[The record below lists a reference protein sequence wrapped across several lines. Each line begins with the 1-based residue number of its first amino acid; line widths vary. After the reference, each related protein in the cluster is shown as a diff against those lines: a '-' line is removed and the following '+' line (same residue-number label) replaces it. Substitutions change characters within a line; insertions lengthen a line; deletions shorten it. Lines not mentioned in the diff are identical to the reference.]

1 MTNKSRNLRKLMLA
15 LVLVLM
21 MPLAVMAQGNLSK
34 PVSINVKN
42 ATVETVLKAVQ
53 EQTGQNFFYS
63 SDLAKTWPKVS
74 VNATKKTAKQVLDE
88 VMPLISC
95 EYEMKNGIVNITKQ
109 KVSGKMRKV
118 SGKVYD
124 TEGQPLVGVPVCIG
138 ESRVCTITDAEGFYT
153 FDIPVEKTTLKFTYV
168 GMENAYVDIVAGNG
182 NVKKDITMHSDNTL
196 DAVMVTGYQTISR
209 ERATGSYDILNQK
222 DLEKPSVSIAE
233 RLVGTVAGVAT
244 TLDANGN
251 VSLAIR
257 GQGTLMANASPL
269 LVVDGFPIEGG
280 LSSLN
285 PNDIESIS
293 VLKDAAA
300 ASIWG
305 ARASNGVVVVTTKKS
320 GNKGLKVE
328 FSTSVKVG
336 SKTDMDYL
344 RNYASSADAVEYEKS
359 IFGKY
364 GNTAISNSLSFS
376 NFKTQQGWYV
386 TSAGILYNQFKNGVI
401 SESEMNAGLAKLA
414 GQDNTSQ
421 IEDNLLQRPV
431 YQQYNLA
438 VSGSNDR
445 MDNYVSFMYNH
456 DTSRFQETAKK
467 NFQFNYRGTAHLY
480 KWLDLNLAAM
490 VNYADGKNNGVSAE
504 DIRSLAPYDMLVDAN
519 GNPTDLGHYKH
530 YTPLMDAMVPSEKFP
545 YSDWS
550 YNPITEMKNRDLRN
564 KALSTRLQ
572 AGLTF
577 KIIEG
582 LTFDTKV
589 QYERIQSDNRNLFN
603 DKTYYVR
610 NLVNTNSS
618 WNNGATVTQNI
629 PSGSILNESK
639 AVYENYSFRNQLSFS
654 RIFNEVH
661 AVNAV
666 AGIEI
671 SQYKTNTT
679 YNAPSYGY
687 DDDHLTVGNLSATS
701 IKNWIGNTVGL
712 DYKNSYGY
720 HLDRYFSAFGNV
732 SYTYNDLY
740 TASVSLRTDA
750 SNFIAEDSSYRYSPF
765 WSVGLSWN
773 MHKEKFMQDVTF
785 IDQLRPRI
793 TYGSNGNSDSSTST
807 TPLIALNGY
816 NSFSGE
822 LLASISSKGNPTL
835 RWEKTYTTNIGVDF
849 AMWNHKLFGK
859 IDYYSKQ
866 GEDIFGKV
874 TIPMVNGSRLETFN
888 NAKISNKGIEIM
900 LGSQLNIT
908 RDLQWNGSMT
918 FAYNKSKVKS
928 LYNNSLAY
936 YDMVKGGSNFHVEG
950 YAMSPVFSYSYGGV
964 QNIGTE
970 TKPVMKPV
978 VNLID
983 GEVMPFGGTTTVE
996 GRDFL
1001 VYQGTTVAPY
1011 NMGMTHE
1018 FSYKD
1023 FDLSFTL
1030 VGKFGHKFRSTTF
1043 NYAGRGGIP
1052 NKLYGDLQNGGVAP
1066 MPLQDSDN
1074 LNDWSM
1080 AQYMDYTVKNASHV
1094 RMQEVT
1100 FSYNL
1105 PHTILNKI
1113 GMNRLTFY
1121 VQGNNLF
1128 TIKATDEDPEFHYG
1142 NLRLQSSWT
1151 FGLKLG
1157 F

>member
-1 MTNKSRNLRKLMLA
+1 MKASMMFFVML
-15 LVLVLM
+15 
-21 MPLAVMAQGNLSK
+21 LAMIMVPCM
-34 PVSINVKN
+34 N
-42 ATVETVLKAVQ
+42 ASAA
-53 EQTGQNFFYS
+53 G
-63 SDLAKTWPKVS
+63 
-74 VNATKKTAKQVLDE
+74 VNN
-88 VMPLISC
+88 
-95 EYEMKNGIVNITKQ
+95 NGSQ
-109 KVSGKMRKV
+109 QQSGKNRTV
-118 SGKVYD
+118 HGTVID
-124 TEGQPLVGVPVCIG
+124 ADGLPLVGVPVSIG
-138 ESRVCTITDAEGFYT
+138 NGSVGTVTDINGNYSLS
-153 FDIPVEKTTLKFTYV
+153 IPTEKTTLKFTYV
-168 GMENAYVDIVAGNG
+168 GMDTQYVEVEAGDRVVTKNVAMVAS
-182 NVKKDITMHSDNTL
+182 NVL
-196 DAVMVTGYQTISR
+196 DGVMVTGYQTISR

-222 DLEKPSVSIAE
+222 NLDKPSVSIAE

-244 TLDANGN
+244 SLDADGN

-305 ARASNGVVVVTTKKS
+305 ARASNGVVVVTTKKAH
-320 GNKGLKVE
+320 NKGLKVE

-336 SKTDMDYL
+336 SKTDLDYL
-344 RNYASSADAVEYEKS
+344 RNYASSAEAVEYEKS

-364 GNTAISNSLSFS
+364 GNTAINHSTSFN
-376 NFKTQQGWYV
+376 NFKTQQAWRV
-386 TSAGILYNQFKNGVI
+386 TSAGTIYNYFKNG
-401 SESEMNAGLAKLA
+401 EATEAEYNDALALLSRL
-414 GQDNTSQ
+414 DNTSQ

-431 YQQYNLA
+431 YQQYNLSL
-438 VSGSNDR
+438 SGSSER

-456 DTSRFQETAKK
+456 DSSRFQETGKK
-467 NFQFNYRGTAHLY
+467 NFQFNYRGAAKLY
-480 KWLDLNLAAM
+480 KWLDLNLAAT
-490 VNYADGKNNGVSAE
+490 VNYADSRNNGVSAS
-504 DIRSLAPYDMLVDAN
+504 DIRELAPYDLLIDDE
-519 GNPTDLGHYKH
+519 GNRTDLSHYKH
-530 YTPLMDAMVPSEKFP
+530 YTPLVFEMVPLTQFP
-545 YSDWS
+545 YDWS
-550 YNPITEMKNRDLRN
+550 YNPITEMKNRDLRT
-564 KALSTRLQ
+564 KAMTARLQ

-577 KIIEG
+577 KIMEG
-582 LTFDTKV
+582 LTFDSKI
-589 QYERIQSDNRNLFN
+589 QYERIQSNTRNLYGEETF
-603 DKTYYVR
+603 YVR
-610 NLVNTNSS
+610 DLINTNCS
-618 WNNGATVTQNI
+618 WNNGQTVTQNL

-639 AVYENYSFRNQLSFS
+639 AVYENYSFRNQASFA
-654 RIFNEVH
+654 RTFNDVH
-661 AVNAV
+661 DVNVV

-687 DDDHLTVGNLSATS
+687 DDAHLTVGNIAATS
-701 IKNWIGNTVGL
+701 YKNWIGNTVSPS
-712 DYKNSYGY
+712 YKNSYGY
-720 HLDRYFSAFGNV
+720 HLDRYFSAFGNI

-750 SNFIAEDSSYRYSPF
+750 SNFITDDSSYRYSPF

-785 IDQLRPRI
+785 IDQLRPRV

-807 TPLIALNGY
+807 TPLIALEGY
-816 NSFSGE
+816 NEFSGE
-822 LLASISSKGNPTL
+822 LLASVSSKGNPTL

-849 AMWNHKLFGK
+849 SMWNHKLFGK

-866 GEDIFGKV
+866 GKDIFGKV

-888 NAKISNKGIEIM
+888 NAEVSNKGVEIM
-900 LGSQLNIT
+900 LGSSLDIT
-908 RDLQWNGSMT
+908 KDLHWNGSLT

-950 YAMSPVFSYSYGGV
+950 YAMSPIFSYVYGGV
-964 QNIGTE
+964 QNISKNE
-970 TKPVMKPV
+970 ANPVMKPV
-978 VNLID
+978 VNLVD
-983 GEVMPFGGTTTVE
+983 GEVMPFGGTTTLD

-1001 VYQGTTVAPY
+1001 TYQGTTVAPY
-1011 NMGMTHE
+1011 NIGMTHE

-1043 NYAGRGGIP
+1043 NYAGRGAIP
-1052 NKLYGDLQNGGVAP
+1052 NKLYKEVLNGSIAP
-1066 MPLQDSDN
+1066 MPLQENDN

-1080 AQYMDYTVKNASHV
+1080 AQYMDYTVLNANHV
-1094 RMQEVT
+1094 RMQELT
-1100 FSYNL
+1100 LSYNL
-1105 PHTILNKI
+1105 PRNVLSRI

-1128 TIKATDEDPEFHYG
+1128 TIKANDEDPEFRYG

>member
-1 MTNKSRNLRKLMLA
+1 MKRTLMKA
-15 LVLVLM
+15 SMMFYVMLVAM
-21 MPLAVMAQGNLSK
+21 MMVPC
-34 PVSINVKN
+34 
-42 ATVETVLKAVQ
+42 
-53 EQTGQNFFYS
+53 
-63 SDLAKTWPKVS
+63 
-74 VNATKKTAKQVLDE
+74 
-88 VMPLISC
+88 ISASASGLNN
-95 EYEMKNGIVNITKQ
+95 NGFQ
-109 KVSGKMRKV
+109 QQSGKNRTV
-118 SGKVYD
+118 HGTVID
-124 TEGQPLVGVPVCIG
+124 ADGLPLVGVPVSIG
-138 ESRVCTITDAEGFYT
+138 NGNVGTVTDINGNYSLS
-153 FDIPVEKTTLKFTYV
+153 IPTEKTTLKFTYV
-168 GMENAYVDIVAGNG
+168 GMDTQYVDVEAGDRAITKNVAMIAS
-182 NVKKDITMHSDNTL
+182 NVL
-196 DAVMVTGYQTISR
+196 DGVMVTGYQTISR

-222 DLEKPSVSIAE
+222 NLDKPSVSIAE

-244 TLDANGN
+244 SLDADGN

-305 ARASNGVVVVTTKKS
+305 ARASNGVVVVTTKKAH
-320 GNKGLKVE
+320 NKGLKVE

-336 SKTDMDYL
+336 SKTDVDYL

-364 GNTAISNSLSFS
+364 GNTAINHSASYN
-376 NFKTQQGWYV
+376 NFKTQQGWRV
-386 TSAGILYNQFKNGVI
+386 TTAGILYNMYKNG
-401 SESEMNAGLAKLA
+401 ETTEADMNAALAKLA
-414 GQDNTSQ
+414 TMDNTGQ
-421 IEDNLLQRPV
+421 IEDKLLQRPV
-431 YQQYNLA
+431 YQQYNLSL
-438 VSGSNDR
+438 SGSSER

-456 DTSRFQETAKK
+456 DSSRFQETAKK
-467 NFQFNYRGTAHLY
+467 NFQFNYRGTAKLY
-480 KWLDLNLAAM
+480 KWLNLNLAAT
-490 VNYADGKNNGVSAE
+490 VNYADNRNNGVSAS
-504 DIRSLAPYDMLVDAN
+504 DIRELAPYDMLLDEE

-530 YTPLMDAMVPSEKFP
+530 YTPLMFEMLPLTQFP
-545 YSDWS
+545 YDWS
-550 YNPITEMKNRDLRN
+550 YNPITEMKNRDRRT
-564 KALSTRLQ
+564 KAMTARLQ

-577 KIIEG
+577 KIMEG
-582 LTFDTKV
+582 LTFDSKI
-589 QYERIQSDNRNLFN
+589 QYERIQSDTRNLYGEETF
-603 DKTYYVR
+603 YVR
-610 NLVNTNSS
+610 DYINTNCS
-618 WNNGATVTQNI
+618 WNNGSTVTQNL

-639 AVYENYSFRNQLSFS
+639 AVYENYSFRNQASFA
-654 RIFNEVH
+654 RTFNEVH
-661 AVNAV
+661 DLNVV

-687 DDDHLTVGNLSATS
+687 DDDHLTVGNIAALSY
-701 IKNWIGNTVGL
+701 KNWLGNTVSA

-720 HLDRYFSAFGNV
+720 HLDRYFSAFGNI

-750 SNFIAEDSSYRYSPF
+750 SNFIADDSSYRYSPF

-773 MHKEKFMQDVTF
+773 MHNEKFMQDVTF
-785 IDQLRPRI
+785 IDQLRPRV

-807 TPLIALNGY
+807 SPLIAISGY
-816 NSFSGE
+816 NDFSGE
-822 LLASISSKGNPTL
+822 LEATIASKGNPTL

-849 AMWNHKLFGK
+849 SLWNHKLFGK

-866 GEDIFGKV
+866 GKDIFGKV

-888 NAKISNKGIEIM
+888 NAEISNKGIEVM
-900 LGSQLNIT
+900 LGSSLDIT
-908 RDLQWNGSMT
+908 KDLHWNGSLT
-918 FAYNKSKVKS
+918 FAYNKSKVKR

-936 YDMVKGGSNFHVEG
+936 YDMVKGGSNYHVEG
-950 YAMSPVFSYSYGGV
+950 YAMSPIFSYVYGGV
-964 QNIGTE
+964 QNIGTDAA
-970 TKPVMKPV
+970 PVMKPV
-978 VNLID
+978 VNLVD

-1001 VYQGTTVAPY
+1001 AYQGTTVAPY
-1011 NMGMTHE
+1011 NIGMTHE

-1030 VGKFGHKFRSTTF
+1030 VGKFGHKFRGTTF
-1043 NYAGRGGIP
+1043 NYAGRGAIP
-1052 NKLYGDLQNGGVAP
+1052 NKLYPELQNGCIAP
-1066 MPLQDSDN
+1066 MPLQDNDN

-1080 AQYMDYTVKNASHV
+1080 AQYMDYTVLNANHV
-1094 RMQEVT
+1094 RMQELT
-1100 FSYNL
+1100 LSYNL
-1105 PHTILNKI
+1105 PRNVLNKI

-1128 TIKATDEDPEFHYG
+1128 TIKATDEDPEFRYG

>member
-1 MTNKSRNLRKLMLA
+1 MKTSIKKASKIFLILLVAMT
-15 LVLVLM
+15 
-21 MPLAVMAQGNLSK
+21 MAPFTSA
-34 PVSINVKN
+34 N
-42 ATVETVLKAVQ
+42 AFT
-53 EQTGQNFFYS
+53 TG
-63 SDLAKTWPKVS
+63 S
-74 VNATKKTAKQVLDE
+74 VNAQQQSGKSRT
-88 VMPLISC
+88 
-95 EYEMKNGIVNITKQ
+95 
-109 KVSGKMRKV
+109 VSGTV
-118 SGKVYD
+118 ID
-124 TEGQPLVGVPVCIG
+124 AEGLPLVGVPVSIG
-138 ESRVCTITDAEGFYT
+138 NGSVGTVTDINGKYSIK
-153 FDIPVEKTTLKFTYV
+153 IPTEKTTLKFSYV
-168 GMENAYVDIVAGNG
+168 GMSTQYVDIEAGDQAITKNVAMTDS
-182 NVKKDITMHSDNTL
+182 NVL
-196 DAVMVTGYQTISR
+196 DGVMVTGYQTISR

-222 DLEKPSVSIAE
+222 DLDKPSVSIAE
-233 RLVGTVAGVAT
+233 RLIGTVAGVAT
-244 TLDANGN
+244 TLDADGN

-305 ARASNGVVVVTTKKS
+305 ARASNGVVVVTTKKAH
-320 GNKGLKVE
+320 NKGMKVE

-336 SKTDMDYL
+336 SNTDVDYL
-344 RNYASSADAVEYEKS
+344 RNYASSADAIEYEKS

-364 GNTAISNSLSFS
+364 GNTAISNTPSFN

-386 TSAGILYNQFKNGVI
+386 TSAGILYNQFKNEVI
-401 SESEMNAGLAKLA
+401 SEAEMNAGLAKLA
-414 GQDNTSQ
+414 GLDNTSQ

-431 YQQYNLA
+431 YQQYNLSL
-438 VSGSNDR
+438 SGSSER
-445 MDNYVSFMYNH
+445 MNNYVSFMYSH
-456 DTSRFQETAKK
+456 DSSRFQGTAKK
-467 NFQFNYRGTAHLY
+467 NFQFNYRGNAELY
-480 KWLDLNLAAM
+480 KWLTLNLAAT
-490 VNYADGKNNGVSAE
+490 VNYADNSNNGVTAS
-504 DIRSLAPYDMLVDAN
+504 DIARLAPYDMLVDEN
-519 GNPTDLGHYKH
+519 GNPANLGHYMH
-530 YTPLMDAMVPSEKFP
+530 YTPLMNAMVPYDMFP

-550 YNPITEMKNRDLRN
+550 YNPITDMENRDIRT
-564 KALSTRLQ
+564 KALTARLQ

-577 KIIEG
+577 KIMEG
-582 LTFDTKV
+582 LNFDTKV
-589 QYERIQSDNRNLFN
+589 QYERIQSDARSLYGEE
-603 DKTYYVR
+603 TYYVR
-610 NLVNTNSS
+610 NLVNTNCT
-618 WNNGATVTQNI
+618 WNNGTTVTQNI

-639 AVYENYSFRNQLSFS
+639 TVFENYSFRNQLSFA
-654 RIFNEVH
+654 RTFNEVH
-661 AVNAV
+661 GVNVV
-666 AGIEI
+666 AGVEI

-679 YNAPSYGY
+679 DNAPSYGY
-687 DDDHLTVGNLSATS
+687 DDDHLTVGNFAATS
-701 IKNWIGNTVGL
+701 YKNWIGNTVSL
-712 DYKNSYGY
+712 DYKNSYRY

-740 TASVSLRTDA
+740 TASLSLRTDA
-750 SNFIAEDSSYRYSPF
+750 SNFIADNSSYRYSPF

-773 MHKEKFMQDVTF
+773 MHNEKFMKDIAF

-807 TPLIALNGY
+807 SPLIALNGY

-822 LLASISSKGNPTL
+822 LQASVTSKGNPTL

-849 AMWNHKLFGK
+849 SLWNHKLFGK

-888 NAKISNKGIEIM
+888 NAEISNKGIEMM
-900 LGSQLNIT
+900 LGSHLNIT
-908 RDLQWNGSMT
+908 KDIEWNGSLT
-918 FAYNKSKVKS
+918 FAYNKSNVKR

-950 YAMSPVFSYSYGGV
+950 YAMSPIFSYSYAGV

-970 TKPVMKPV
+970 SKPVMKPV
-978 VNLID
+978 VNLVD
-983 GEVMPFGGTTTVE
+983 GEVMPFGGTTTVK
-996 GRDFL
+996 GTDFL

-1011 NMGMTHE
+1011 NIGMTHE

-1023 FDLSFTL
+1023 FNLSFTL

-1043 NYAGRGGIP
+1043 NYAGRGAIP
-1052 NKLYGDLQNGGVAP
+1052 NKLYTELSSDNIAP

-1074 LNDWSM
+1074 LSDWSM
-1080 AQYMDYTVKNASHV
+1080 AQYMDYTVLNANHI
-1094 RMQEVT
+1094 RMQELT
-1100 FSYNL
+1100 LSYNL
-1105 PHTILNKI
+1105 PRTLLGKI

-1128 TIKATDEDPEFHYG
+1128 TIKATDEDPEYHYG

>member
-1 MTNKSRNLRKLMLA
+1 MKKASRIFYILLVAMT
-15 LVLVLM
+15 
-21 MPLAVMAQGNLSK
+21 MAPFAIASASTSGVENTQQQSG
-34 PVSINVKN
+34 KN
-42 ATVETVLKAVQ
+42 RT
-53 EQTGQNFFYS
+53 
-63 SDLAKTWPKVS
+63 
-74 VNATKKTAKQVLDE
+74 
-88 VMPLISC
+88 
-95 EYEMKNGIVNITKQ
+95 
-109 KVSGKMRKV
+109 VSGTV
-118 SGKVYD
+118 IDADGL
-124 TEGQPLVGVPVCIG
+124 PLVGVPVSIG
-138 ESRVCTITDAEGFYT
+138 NGSVGTVTDINGKYSIS
-153 FDIPVEKTTLKFTYV
+153 IPTEKTTLKFTYV
-168 GMENAYVDIVAGNG
+168 GMDTQYVDVEAGDRAITKNVAMVGS
-182 NVKKDITMHSDNTL
+182 NVL
-196 DAVMVTGYQTISR
+196 DGVMVTGYQTISR

-222 DLEKPSVSIAE
+222 NLEKPSVSIAE

-244 TLDANGN
+244 TLDADGN

-305 ARASNGVVVVTTKKS
+305 ARASNGVVVVTTKKAH
-320 GNKGLKVE
+320 NKGLKVE

-336 SKTDMDYL
+336 SKTDVDYL
-344 RNYASSADAVEYEKS
+344 RNYASSAEAVEYEKS

-364 GNTAISNSLSFS
+364 GNTAINNSLSFN
-376 NFKTQQGWYV
+376 NFKTQQAWYV
-386 TSAGILYNQFKNGVI
+386 TSAGILYNQFKNGAI
-401 SESEMNAGLAKLA
+401 SEADMNAGLAKLA
-414 GQDNTSQ
+414 GQDNTAQ

-431 YQQYNLA
+431 YQQYNLSL
-438 VSGSNDR
+438 SGSSER

-456 DTSRFQETAKK
+456 DTSRFQNTAKK
-467 NFQFNYRGTAHLY
+467 NFQFNYRGKAKLF

-490 VNYADGKNNGVSAE
+490 MNYADSRNNGVSAG
-504 DIRSLAPYDMLVDAN
+504 DIRSLAPYDMLVDEK
-519 GNPTDLGHYKH
+519 GNPTNLGHYKH

-550 YNPITEMKNRDLRN
+550 YNPITEMQNRNLRS
-564 KALSTRLQ
+564 KAMTARLQ

-577 KIIEG
+577 KIIDG
-582 LTFDTKV
+582 LTFDSKV
-589 QYERIQSDNRNLFN
+589 QYERIQSDSRNLYGEGTF
-603 DKTYYVR
+603 YVR
-610 NLVNTNSS
+610 NLVNTNST
-618 WNNGATVTQNI
+618 WNNGATVTQNL

-639 AVYENYSFRNQLSFS
+639 AVYENYSFRNQANFS
-654 RIFNEVH
+654 RTFCDVH
-661 AVNAV
+661 DINVV
-666 AGIEI
+666 AGVEI
-671 SQYKTNTT
+671 SQFKTNTT

-687 DDDHLTVGNLSATS
+687 DDDHLTVGNLSATN
-701 IKNWIGNTVGL
+701 ITNWIGNKVGL

-785 IDQLRPRI
+785 IDQLRPRF

-807 TPLIALNGY
+807 TPLIAINGY
-816 NSFSGE
+816 NDFSGE
-822 LLASISSKGNPTL
+822 LLASIASKGNPTL

-849 AMWNHKLFGK
+849 SLWNHKLFGK

-866 GEDIFGKV
+866 GKDIFGKV

-888 NAKISNKGIEIM
+888 NAEISNKGIEIM
-900 LGSQLNIT
+900 LGSRLNIT
-908 RDLQWNGSMT
+908 SDLQWNGSLT

-950 YAMSPVFSYSYGGV
+950 YAMSPLFSYSYGGV

-970 TKPVMKPV
+970 AKPVMKPV
-978 VNLID
+978 VNLVD

-1052 NKLYGDLQNGGVAP
+1052 NKLYTELQNGSIAP
-1066 MPLQDSDN
+1066 MPLQENDN

-1080 AQYMDYTVKNASHV
+1080 AQYMDYTTANASHV
-1094 RMQEVT
+1094 RMQELT
-1100 FSYNL
+1100 LSYNL
-1105 PHTILNKI
+1105 PRTALSKI

-1128 TIKATDEDPEFHYG
+1128 TIKATDEDPEYHYG